1 MNDVMVLFIFVC
13 FCKQITPSTF
23 DRFFAHFLTFCGPKA
38 LKYANRR
45 VETEMTPSVTEK
57 QPTVRWVFLRDDA
70 AAFNMFREIS
80 SGSGTEGKH
89 TAKFW

>member
-1 MNDVMVLFIFVC
+1 LQADNAEHFRPIFC
-13 FCKQITPSTF
+13 TF
-23 DRFFAHFLTFCGPKA
+23 PHFLWPKSCA